1 MRRTLTSPT
10 ELDAKFYG
18 ARAKGGVGLV
28 ITECLIVD
36 ELNGRGNNAQ
46 MSCDGDKYI
55 PGLKKVADEVHK
67 YGMKICGQIYH
78 PGRQGIAVVN
88 GVESMPSAS
97 QTECQCVHQP
107 THEMTQEEIDRV
119 IGKFAQAA
127 RVLKD
132 AGWDAVEL
140 HGAHGYM
147 IGQFLSPYTNKR
159 TDKYG
164 GSFENRMRFLDE
176 IIEAVRKEVG
186 PDFPV
191 LLRYSADE
199 HMEYAGQPEDGLHT
213 ADGLEI
219 GKYFESKVDAL
230 DVSAGIYETMNT
242 AWEPVGF
249 DQGWKIETPAAVKA
263 AVKSIPV
270 IGVGVIRDPAYAES
284 LIAEGKVDMIGSART
299 FLADPEWGNKA
310 REGREKEIRKCISCL
325 YCMETL
331 MSCDMTGEHM
341 GCSINFE
348 GLREDQYDLEKLPKD
363 GNGRVVAVIGAG
375 PAGMEAAR
383 VAATRGFKVV
393 LFEKQGEVGGQIVLA
408 SKPPKKEKTYWLVEY
423 LKNMMHVLGVEV
435 RLNCAPTIE
444 DLKAL
449 NPYAVIVSQGSVP
462 VMPKSIPGLD
472 GENVYTPVDIL
483 SGAVQLRDKNVG
495 VIGSGMTGL
504 EMSEMLADQGNKIT
518 LFEMM
523 DDIGPGIFFQN
534 MIDVMKR
541 FMPHEPVLLPK
552 HKLLKIEGT
561 TATFEDM
568 ANEKEVSYD
577 FDVIVVSLG
586 TRSNTELAEEIKAN
600 FDKVTFVGDA
610 LKAGRIEP
618 AIRTGY
624 LAAAEL

>member
-1 MRRTLTSPT
+1 MYEKLFESIKIGTMEVPNRIVMTAMGNHAANPDFTAT

-213 ADGLEI
+213 ADGVEI

-263 AVKSIPV
+263 AVKIP
-270 IGVGVIRDPAYAES
+270 GAFHCHNNLG
-284 LIAEGKVDMIGSART
+284 LSA
-299 FLADPEWGNKA
+299 ANA
-310 REGREKEIRKCISCL
+310 
-325 YCMETL
+325 
-331 MSCDMTGEHM
+331 
-341 GCSINFE
+341 
-348 GLREDQYDLEKLPKD
+348 
-363 GNGRVVAVIGAG
+363 
-375 PAGMEAAR
+375 
-383 VAATRGFKVV
+383 VAAYETG
-393 LFEKQGEVGGQIVLA
+393 A
-408 SKPPKKEKTYWLVEY
+408 
-423 LKNMMHVLGVEV
+423 
-435 RLNCAPTIE
+435 
-444 DLKAL
+444 
-449 NPYAVIVSQGSVP
+449 
-462 VMPKSIPGLD
+462 
-472 GENVYTPVDIL
+472 DIL
-483 SGAVQLRDKNVG
+483 DCGLMGMARSAGNLATEICVAIMQRYGEMKDIDLFGMLDFIDTRLQPAMAKHDYHNPVTPLDLTLGISGCH
-495 VIGSGMTGL
+495 S
-504 EMSEMLADQGNKIT
+504 S
-518 LFEMM
+518 F
-523 DDIGPGIFFQN
+523 
-534 MIDVMKR
+534 
-541 FMPHEPVLLPK
+541 
-552 HKLLKIEGT
+552 LKIFKAVAKEEQVNL
-561 TATFEDM
+561 F
-568 ANEKEVSYD
+568 KLICEVSA
-577 FDVIVVSLG
+577 I
-586 TRSNTELAEEIKAN
+586 NQKNPNE
-600 FDKVTFVGDA
+600 A
-610 LKAGRIEP
+610 L
-618 AIRTGY
+618 IREV
-624 LAAAEL
+624 AAKMK